1 MTTYY
6 DGCILGVKCMDKKV
20 VATIFSSYG
29 DYSELRFKHEPIL
42 IKRTLS
48 RN

>member
-6 DGCILGVKCMDKKV
+6 DGSILGVKYMDKKV

>member
-20 VATIFSSYG
+20 VATI
-29 DYSELRFKHEPIL
+29 LAVMVTIV
-42 IKRTLS
+42 
-48 RN
+48 N